1 MTGRGCL
8 LHVSDAA
15 TETTVPLRAKT
26 EEEARQW
33 YQSLVA
39 AIRLAKAAVAEVE
52 GPSYSPFAGGRC

>member
-1 MTGRGCL
+1 
-8 LHVSDAA
+8 VSDAA